1 VAMNEPKPVR
11 LNLVRIIDG
20 LESLEVADVG

>member
-1 VAMNEPKPVR
+1 MNEPVR

-20 LESLEVADVG
+20 LESLEVVDAG